1 MGERWWSA
9 VECVAQWAG
18 IFSPGVVTSPLS
30 NDWGLVTA
38 AGSVSSPR
46 FRWVASPL
54 PPLPPP
60 PPPPVPLSGVGCSG
74 AAGLHSPDG
83 AAAGKLSEAMLA
95 GCWVTQTQE

>member
-46 FRWVASPL
+46 FRWVASPPPL
-54 PPLPPP
+54 PPLPP
-60 PPPPVPLSGVGCSG
+60 VPLTGLGVPE
-74 AAGLHSPDG
+74 L
-83 AAAGKLSEAMLA
+83 LA
-95 GCWVTQTQE
+95 CTRQMVRLLES